1 MPSESATRQPVKA
14 LENRIDVF
22 ETKVTQMGNSV
33 AIPVT
38 GGLRDQFDPQIKAG
52 NWLLSIALGRGAML
66 CVEKDKFEGVD
77 PKALIEVMGQVGSMM
92 HTAFTANMDIALSSA
107 RRKIETD
114 PLTAALLN
122 FASGHLTT
130 TSLQELPDFEP
141 NSFSRAAETLRSKS
155 RQKARAS

>member
-1 MPSESATRQPVKA
+1 MSSQPAVMHPVKA
-14 LENRIDVF
+14 LENRVDVF

-66 CVEKDKFEGVD
+66 CVEKDKFKGLD
-77 PKALIEVMGQVGSMM
+77 PKALMEAMGQVGSKM
-92 HTAFTANMDIALSSA
+92 HTAFMANMDTALSSA
-107 RRKIETD
+107 KHEIEAD

-122 FASGHLTT
+122 LASVQLTT
-130 TSLQELPDFEP
+130 TSLHELPDFEP
-141 NSFSRAAETLRSKS
+141 SSFSRAVETLRSKS
-155 RQKARAS
+155 RRKARAS